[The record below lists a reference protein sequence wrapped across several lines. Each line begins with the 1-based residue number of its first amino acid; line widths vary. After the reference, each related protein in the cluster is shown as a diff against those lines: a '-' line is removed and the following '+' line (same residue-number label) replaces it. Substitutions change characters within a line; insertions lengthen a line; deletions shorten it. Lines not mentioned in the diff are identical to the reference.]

1 MHRVHEAFPLI
12 VYQGMVECHEEF
24 KEKNLDTLRD
34 YWFDGYQNESPE
46 YSGKIF
52 VHLQH
57 QYRQFFRELRTHVDN
72 YFEYLKVDHSKLDY
86 HIIKSWVGLHK
97 DNETPSVKPH
107 NHNASDLSFVYYVKT
122 DETSDKF
129 CVAQEK
135 NPNECVGDIF
145 VEAMQRNLI
154 TEYNR
159 YNCNVY
165 SITPIEGSVVIFP
178 SKIGHFTQKFTERQ
192 DERLVIPGD
201 IRVTLKPENPD
212 YHQGSTHPSQWLE
225 L

>member
-12 VYQGMVECHEEF
+12 VYQGMVESQDKIKIYLEE
-24 KEKNLDTLRD
+24 LRD

-46 YSGKIF
+46 YSGRIF
-52 VHLQH
+52 VHQNEI
-57 QYRQFFRELRTHVDN
+57 YRPFFEELRTHVDN
-72 YFEYLKVDHSKLDY
+72 YFGYLNVDYSKLDY
-86 HIIKSWVGLHK
+86 HIIKSWVGYHK
-97 DNETPSVKPH
+97 DEDTPSIKPH

-135 NPNECVGDIF
+135 NPNECVGDMF
-145 VEAMQRNLI
+145 TEALQKNLI
-154 TEYNR
+154 TGYNR

-165 SITPIEGSVVIFP
+165 SITPIEGSIVIFP
-178 SKIGHFTQKFTERQ
+178 SKIGHFTQKFTERKG
-192 DERLVIPGD
+192 ERLVIPGD
-201 IRVTLKPENPD
+201 IRVTLKPEHPD
-212 YHQGSTHPSQWLE
+212 YHQGSTHPSQWLQ

>member
-12 VYQGMVECHEEF
+12 VYQGMVESQDKIKIHLEE
-24 KEKNLDTLRD
+24 LRD

-46 YSGKIF
+46 YSGRIF
-52 VHLQH
+52 VHQNKNY
-57 QYRQFFRELRTHVDN
+57 QPFFKELRTHVDN
-72 YFEYLKVDHSKLDY
+72 YFEYLNVDHSKLDY
-86 HIIKSWVGLHK
+86 HIIKSWVGYHK
-97 DNETPSVKPH
+97 DDDTPSIKPH

-135 NPNECVGDIF
+135 NPNECVGDMF
-145 VEAMQRNLI
+145 TEALQKNLI
-154 TEYNR
+154 TGYNR

-178 SKIGHFTQKFTERQ
+178 SKIGHFTQKFTEREG
-192 DERLVIPGD
+192 ERLVIPGD
-201 IRVTLKPENPD
+201 IRVTLKPDHPD
-212 YHQGSTHPSQWLE
+212 YHQGSTHPSQWLQ